1 MVWMHTCTRFT
12 SIVMNTWSCICTMCL
27 CMCIYDVH
35 HCMIY
40 SAALWSRVILI
51 LIFTNYNAPL
61 YGSTMD
67 VHVYVCIYKPLF
79 LIIFIYAHQ
88 IPHHT
93 ACVVNSYGHNIQ
105 DLFWHAFIIISALLV
120 SRHLCHNSYYIET
133 SSKRKAA
140 ESFWLENKFVPTCN
154 TFGNLVKL
162 LQQEEF
168 LVTMHMKAT
177 VTLVN
182 WNSVH
187 PTQMDFPSMIDPAKI
202 KQLLM

>member
-1 MVWMHTCTRFT
+1 MVVLWMFT
-12 SIVMNTWSCICTMCL
+12 
-27 CMCIYDVH
+27 CMCVLTSL
-35 HCMIY
+35 CF
-40 SAALWSRVILI
+40 L
-51 LIFTNYNAPL
+51 L
-61 YGSTMD
+61 Y
-67 VHVYVCIYKPLF
+67 L
-79 LIIFIYAHQ
+79 YAHQ

-105 DLFWHAFIIISALLV
+105 DLFWHAFIIISAPLV
-120 SRHLCHNSYYIET
+120 SRHRHLCHNSYYIET
-133 SSKRKAA
+133 SSKKKAA
-140 ESFWLENKFVPTCN
+140 QSFWLENKCVPTCN

-162 LQQEEF
+162 FQQEEF

-202 KQLLM
+202 KQLSM